1 MLYHDR
7 ITVFIGS
14 LNELQKQTAFKININ
29 KNYIKIRKPNFIRR
43 AIPESNSEQISTNTN
58 NTSNTPRKQPPNA
71 VT

>member
-29 KNYIKIRKPNFIRR
+29 KNYIKYLY
-43 AIPESNSEQISTNTN
+43 
-58 NTSNTPRKQPPNA
+58 
-71 VT
+71 